1 MKVKQK
7 KPRASQVPTIREYVH
22 KQTSVESKKTTN
34 RAPPVAIEYANSQ
47 WSAQLPKGHPAKIV
61 EKNEV
66 TERLF
71 PNRTSTHV
79 TIMVMSEKPLTTYIY
94 IYIE

>member
-1 MKVKQK
+1 M
-7 KPRASQVPTIREYVH
+7 R

-47 WSAQLPKGHPAKIV
+47 WSAQLPKGHPAKKV

-94 IYIE
+94 IENYIYIMLDGTVFTTQENKRP